1 MDFSRLSQIQLGSD
15 TPIKPFKCSEEDL
28 NEFLFEDAKYFQKEL
43 MAVTYL
49 IEDNYRDFTVA
60 YFSLLAD
67 KISFNPEEKST
78 WNKINR
84 SIPNSK
90 RRKSYPAVKI
100 GRLAVN
106 HEYSG
111 SGVGTFI
118 IDSIKY
124 AFTNVR
130 RLGCRFITV
139 DALKSATS
147 FYQKNGFKF
156 FTELDKDD
164 ETRLMF
170 FDLKNF
176 EDS

>member
-1 MDFSRLSQIQLGSD
+1 MDFSTLSQTQLSSD
-15 TPIKPFKCSEEDL
+15 SIIKPFKCSEEDL
-28 NEFLFEDAKYFQKEL
+28 NDFLFEDAKHFQKEL

-49 IEDNYRDFTVA
+49 IEDKERNVTVA

-67 KISFNPEEKST
+67 KITFNPDEKAS
-78 WNKINR
+78 WNRLNR

-90 RRKSYPAVKI
+90 RRKSYPALKV
-100 GRLAVN
+100 GRLAVSQD
-106 HEYSG
+106 YAG
-111 SGVGTFI
+111 TGVGSFI
-118 IDSIKY
+118 LDSIKY
-124 AFTNVR
+124 AFTSVK

-139 DALKSATS
+139 DALHSATS

-170 FDLKNF
+170 YDLKSF
-176 EDS
+176 GEE